1 MSSVHI
7 DRFTRSTYSE
17 RMAIMAVD
25 FRIIGFGFASH
36 KGSEQVLIGSVN
48 FSGPVTRAQT
58 ALNGFNSH
66 YDGGDHNLLQHKIL
80 TSVDRIE
87 GSRVFVKVTY
97 LLRDSSGSID
107 DKFSGGV
114 HVLVFAD
121 VSQGPVPPIFLGNK
135 AAARLMT
142 RPSRKKMTKVK

>member
-1 MSSVHI
+1 
-7 DRFTRSTYSE
+7 
-17 RMAIMAVD
+17 MALD

-36 KGSEQVLIGSVN
+36 KGSEQVLIGPVD
-48 FSGPVTRAQT
+48 FGHPVTRAQT
-58 ALNGFNSH
+58 ALNGFDSH
-66 YDGGDHNLLQHKIL
+66 YDGGDHNLLEHKIL
-80 TSVDRIE
+80 TSVDHIS

-121 VSQGPVPPIFLGNK
+121 VSTRPLPPIFVGSRSAMRSTGRAARGKKK
-135 AAARLMT
+135 AAR
-142 RPSRKKMTKVK
+142 R

>member
-1 MSSVHI
+1 
-7 DRFTRSTYSE
+7 
-17 RMAIMAVD
+17 MALD

-36 KGSEQVLIGSVN
+36 KGSEQVLIGSVD
-48 FSGPVTRAQT
+48 FGQPVTRAQT
-58 ALNGFNSH
+58 ALNGFDSH
-66 YDGGDHNLLQHKIL
+66 YDGGDHNLLEHKIL
-80 TSVDRIE
+80 TSVDHIS

-121 VSQGPVPPIFLGNK
+121 LATRPFPPIFVGSRNALRSTGGRAPRGKKK
-135 AAARLMT
+135 AAKR
-142 RPSRKKMTKVK
+142 

>member
-1 MSSVHI
+1 
-7 DRFTRSTYSE
+7 
-17 RMAIMAVD
+17 MALD

-36 KGSEQVLIGSVN
+36 KGSEQVLIGSVD
-48 FSGPVTRAQT
+48 FGHPVTRAES
-58 ALNGFNSH
+58 ALNGFDSH

-80 TSVDRIE
+80 TSIDHIA

-121 VSQGPVPPIFLGNK
+121 VSQGPVPPIFVGAK
-135 AAARLMT
+135 SAVKRAT
-142 RPSRKKMTKVK
+142 RAPRTKKKPAKR